1 MKKTASLTSLSRE
14 ALSGGPAI
22 SESVF
27 ASLHNAA
34 VATAPSLRRARLC
47 LRLLRLASAA
57 ALVAATC
64 VPFLRRGGAREEPV
78 SPAESALSLL
88 LLDEVG
94 SFEETGSI
102 ADMLLLYQESAG
114 I

>member
-1 MKKTASLTSLSRE
+1 MKKTATLTSLSRE
-14 ALSGGPAI
+14 ALSGAPAI

-34 VATAPSLRRARLC
+34 VATAPSLRRARF
-47 LRLLRLASAA
+47 RMRVFRIASAA
-57 ALVAATC
+57 ALVVAMCAT
-64 VPFLRRGGAREEPV
+64 FLHGGGPHEEPV